1 MGDKNLEETIST
13 PGRSSSRRTAII
25 VVAVVVALAAVGL
38 GTWFALSRP
47 AEPGRADVVRLDKH
61 RVIVDN
67 SMNLYDPLVQQF
79 SGRYSNAISEK
90 AGQPEEEKVLNQDR
104 ERIVRESQVN
114 RDRLQQMA
122 DSPALQDQEVA
133 ESFKRFKDQY
143 GAVIAYNDQLV
154 VNTTNIYRSV
164 GGPCAAL
171 HSSLNVAGES
181 YAQDYVKSADECLAA
196 LGTAKDGA
204 DAETTTLLTAVE
216 AVIRGQRDKQ
226 QEVLDSKDTFE
237 RLSKST
243 IAGLALLEINDAF
256 AKAQTTYET
265 ATKDKYSKIIESA
278 NSSNSEFEGV
288 LKKSLEQFDA
298 ASGEGK

>member
-1 MGDKNLEETIST
+1 MEETASA
-13 PGRSSSRRTAII
+13 PGRGRSGRTAII
-25 VVAVVVALAAVGL
+25 VIALVAALVAAGL

-47 AEPGRADVVRLDKH
+47 AGTSRADVVRLDKH

-90 AGQPEEEKVLNQDR
+90 AGQAEEEKVLSQDR
-104 ERIVRESQVN
+104 ERIVRESQAN
-114 RDRLQQMA
+114 RDRLEDMA
-122 DSPALQDQEVA
+122 DSPALQDQELA
-133 ESFKRFKDQY
+133 QAFNRFKDQY
-143 GAVIAYNDQLV
+143 SAVIAYNDQLV
-154 VNTTNIYRSV
+154 INTSNIYRSV

-171 HSSLNVAGES
+171 HSSLNVASES

-196 LGTAKDGA
+196 LGTAKEGA
-204 DAETTTLLTAVE
+204 DAETSTLLTDVE
-216 AVIRGQRDKQ
+216 TVIRGQRDKQ
-226 QEVLDSKDTFE
+226 QEVLNSKDALE

-243 IAGLALLEINDAF
+243 LAGVALLDINDAF
-256 AKAQTTYET
+256 AKAQTTYEA

>member
-1 MGDKNLEETIST
+1 MEETLSA
-13 PGRSSSRRTAII
+13 PGKGRSRRTVILVA
-25 VVAVVVALAAVGL
+25 AVVVAMVAAGL

-122 DSPALQDQEVA
+122 ESPALQDQEVA

-171 HSSLNVAGES
+171 HSSLNVASET
-181 YAQDYVKSADECLAA
+181 YAQEYVKSADECLAA

-204 DAETTTLLTAVE
+204 DAETTTLLSDVE

-243 IAGLALLEINDAF
+243 IAGLALLDINDAF

-265 ATKDKYSKIIESA
+265 ATKDKYTKIIESA

>member
-1 MGDKNLEETIST
+1 MEETLSA
-13 PGRSSSRRTAII
+13 PGKGRSRRTVILVA
-25 VVAVVVALAAVGL
+25 AVVVAMVAAGL

-47 AEPGRADVVRLDKH
+47 AEPARADVVRLDKH

-122 DSPALQDQEVA
+122 ESPALQDQEVA

-171 HSSLNVAGES
+171 HSSLNVASET
-181 YAQDYVKSADECLAA
+181 YAQEYVKSADECLAA

-204 DAETTTLLTAVE
+204 DAETTTLLSDVE

-265 ATKDKYSKIIESA
+265 ATKDKYTKIIESA

>member
-122 DSPALQDQEVA
+122 ESPALQDQEVA

>member
-1 MGDKNLEETIST
+1 MEETVNV
-13 PGRSSSRRTAII
+13 PGRGRSKRTAII
-25 VVAVVVALAAVGL
+25 VVAVVLALVAAGL

-47 AEPGRADVVRLDKH
+47 SGPDRADIVRLDKY

-79 SGRYSNAISEK
+79 SGRYSNAISQK
-90 AGQPEEEKVLNQDR
+90 AGRAEEEKVLSQDR
-104 ERIVRESQVN
+104 ERIVRESQAN
-114 RDRLQQMA
+114 RERLEQMA
-122 DSPALQDQEVA
+122 ESPVVQDQEVA
-133 ESFKRFKDQY
+133 ESFNRFKDQY
-143 GAVIAYNDQLV
+143 EAVIAYNDQLV
-154 VNTTNIYRSV
+154 INTSNIYRSV

-171 HSSLNVAGES
+171 HSSLNVASES

-204 DAETTTLLTAVE
+204 DAETTTLLTEVE

-226 QEVLDSKDTFE
+226 QEVLNSKDTLE

-243 IAGLALLEINDAF
+243 LAGLALLDINEAF
-256 AKAQTTYET
+256 AKAQTSYET
-265 ATKDKYSKIIESA
+265 ATKDKYSKIIENA

-288 LKKSLEQFDA
+288 LKKRLEQFEA

>member
-1 MGDKNLEETIST
+1 MGDKKLEETISE
-13 PGRSSSRRTAII
+13 PGRGGSKRAALI
-25 VVAVVVALAAVGL
+25 VVALVVALVAAGL
-38 GTWFALSRP
+38 GIWFAVSRP
-47 AEPGRADVVRLDKH
+47 TEPGRADVARLDKQ

-90 AGQPEEEKVLNQDR
+90 AGQAEVDKVLSQDR
-104 ERIVRESQVN
+104 ERIMRESQAN
-114 RDRLQQMA
+114 RDRLKHMA
-122 DSPALQDQEVA
+122 ESPALQGQGVA
-133 ESFKRFKDQY
+133 ESFNRFKDQY

-154 VNTTNIYRSV
+154 INTTNIYRSV

-171 HSSLNVAGES
+171 HSSLNVASES

-204 DAETTTLLTAVE
+204 DAETTTLLTEVE

-243 IAGLALLEINDAF
+243 IAGLALLDINDAF

>member
-1 MGDKNLEETIST
+1 MEETIST

-122 DSPALQDQEVA
+122 ESPALQDQEVA

>member
-1 MGDKNLEETIST
+1 MGDKSLEETISA
-13 PGRSSSRRTAII
+13 PPRARSRRTVII
-25 VVAVVVALAAVGL
+25 VVALVAALVAAGL

-47 AEPGRADVVRLDKH
+47 AETGRADVVRLDKH
-61 RVIVDN
+61 RMIVDN
-67 SMNLYDPLVQQF
+67 SMNLYDPLVEQF

-90 AGQPEEEKVLNQDR
+90 AGQPEEEKVLSQDR
-104 ERIVRESQVN
+104 ERIVRESQAN
-114 RDRLQQMA
+114 RDRLEHMA
-122 DSPALQDQEVA
+122 ESPILKDQAVA
-133 ESFKRFKDQY
+133 ESFNRFKDQY
-143 GAVIAYNDQLV
+143 SAVIAYNDQLLI
-154 VNTTNIYRSV
+154 NTTNIYRSV

-171 HSSLNVAGES
+171 HSSLNVASET

-196 LGTAKDGA
+196 LATAKDGA
-204 DAETTTLLTAVE
+204 DAETTTLLTEVE

-226 QEVLDSKDTFE
+226 QEVLNIKDTFE
-237 RLSKST
+237 RLSKSML
-243 IAGLALLEINDAF
+243 AGLALLDINDAF

-278 NSSNSEFEGV
+278 NSANSDFEGV

>member
-1 MGDKNLEETIST
+1 MGDKNLEETISE
-13 PGRSSSRRTAII
+13 PGRGGSKRTAII
-25 VVAVVVALAAVGL
+25 VVAIVIALVAAGL
-38 GTWFALSRP
+38 GTWFALSRS
-47 AEPGRADVVRLDKH
+47 AGPGRADVFRLDKQ

-79 SGRYSNAISEK
+79 SGRYSNAISER
-90 AGQPEEEKVLNQDR
+90 AGQAEEDKVLSQDR
-104 ERIVRESQVN
+104 ERIVRESQAN
-114 RDRLQQMA
+114 RDRLEHMA
-122 DSPALQDQEVA
+122 VSPAMQDQEVA
-133 ESFKRFKDQY
+133 ESFNRFKDQY

-154 VNTTNIYRSV
+154 VNTSNIYRSV

-171 HSSLNVAGES
+171 HSSLNVASES

-196 LGTAKDGA
+196 LNTAKEGA
-204 DAETTTLLTAVE
+204 DAETTTLLTDVE

-226 QEVLDSKDTFE
+226 QEVLNSKDTFE

-243 IAGLALLEINDAF
+243 LAGIALLDINDAF

>member
-1 MGDKNLEETIST
+1 MGDESLEETLSA
-13 PGRSSSRRTAII
+13 PGKGRSRRTVILVA
-25 VVAVVVALAAVGL
+25 AVVVAMVAAGL

-122 DSPALQDQEVA
+122 ESPALQDQEVA

-171 HSSLNVAGES
+171 HSSLNVASET
-181 YAQDYVKSADECLAA
+181 YAQEYVKSADECLAA

-204 DAETTTLLTAVE
+204 DAETTTLLSDVE

-243 IAGLALLEINDAF
+243 IAGLALLDINDAF

-265 ATKDKYSKIIESA
+265 ATKDKYTKIIESA

>member
-1 MGDKNLEETIST
+1 MEETLSA
-13 PGRSSSRRTAII
+13 PGKGRSRRTVILVA
-25 VVAVVVALAAVGL
+25 AVVVAMVAAGL
-38 GTWFALSRP
+38 GTWFALSRS
-47 AEPGRADVVRLDKH
+47 AEPARADVIRLDKQ

-122 DSPALQDQEVA
+122 ESPALQDQEVA

-171 HSSLNVAGES
+171 HSSLNVASET
-181 YAQDYVKSADECLAA
+181 YAQEYVKSADECLAA

-204 DAETTTLLTAVE
+204 DAETTTLLSDVE

-243 IAGLALLEINDAF
+243 IAGLALLDINDAF

-265 ATKDKYSKIIESA
+265 ATKDKYTKIIESA

>member
-1 MGDKNLEETIST
+1 MEETASA
-13 PGRSSSRRTAII
+13 PGRGRSGRTAII
-25 VVAVVVALAAVGL
+25 VIALVAALVAAGL

-47 AEPGRADVVRLDKH
+47 AGTSRADVVRLDKH

-90 AGQPEEEKVLNQDR
+90 AGQAEEEKVLSQDR
-104 ERIVRESQVN
+104 ERIVRESQAN
-114 RDRLQQMA
+114 RDRLEDMA
-122 DSPALQDQEVA
+122 DSPALQDQELA
-133 ESFKRFKDQY
+133 QAFNRFKDQY
-143 GAVIAYNDQLV
+143 SAVIAYNDQLV
-154 VNTTNIYRSV
+154 INTSNIYRSV

-171 HSSLNVAGES
+171 HSSLNVASES

-196 LGTAKDGA
+196 LGTAKEGA
-204 DAETTTLLTAVE
+204 DAETTTLLTDVE
-216 AVIRGQRDKQ
+216 TVIRGQRDKQ
-226 QEVLDSKDTFE
+226 QEVLNSKDPLE

-243 IAGLALLEINDAF
+243 LAGVALLDINDAF
-256 AKAQTTYET
+256 AKAQTTYEA

>member
-1 MGDKNLEETIST
+1 MEETIST
-13 PGRSSSRRTAII
+13 PSRGRSKRTVII
-25 VVAVVVALAAVGL
+25 VVAVVVAVVAAGF

-47 AEPGRADVVRLDKH
+47 TGPGRADVVRLDKQ
-61 RVIVDN
+61 RVIVDS
-67 SMNLYDPLVQQF
+67 SMDLYDPLVQQF
-79 SGRYSNAISEK
+79 SGRYSSVISEK
-90 AGQPEEEKVLNQDR
+90 AGQTEEDKVLGQDG
-104 ERIVRESQVN
+104 ERIVRESQAN
-114 RDRLQQMA
+114 RDRLEQMGA
-122 DSPALQDQEVA
+122 SPSLQDQEVS
-133 ESFKRFKDQY
+133 ESFNRFKDQY
-143 GAVIAYNDQLV
+143 GAVIAYNDQLKT
-154 VNTTNIYRSV
+154 NTTNITRSV

-171 HSSLNVAGES
+171 HSTLNVASET
-181 YAQDYVKSADECLAA
+181 YATDYVKIADDCLAA
-196 LGTAKDGA
+196 LVTAKDGA
-204 DAETTTLLTAVE
+204 DAETTTLLTEVE

-226 QEVLDSKDTFE
+226 QAVLDSKDAFE

-243 IAGLALLEINDAF
+243 IAGLALLDINDAF

>member
-1 MGDKNLEETIST
+1 MGDMNLEETISE
-13 PGRSSSRRTAII
+13 PGRSGSRRTVII
-25 VVAVVVALAAVGL
+25 VVAVVVALVAAGL

-47 AEPGRADVVRLDKH
+47 AGPGRADVVRLDKQ

-90 AGQPEEEKVLNQDR
+90 AGQAEEDKVLSQDR

-122 DSPALQDQEVA
+122 ESPALQDQEVA
-133 ESFKRFKDQY
+133 ESFNRFKDQY

-154 VNTTNIYRSV
+154 VNTSNIYRSV

-171 HSSLNVAGES
+171 HSSLNVASET

-196 LGTAKDGA
+196 LGTAKEGA
-204 DAETTTLLTAVE
+204 DAETTTLLTDVE
-216 AVIRGQRDKQ
+216 SVIRGQRDKQ
-226 QEVLDSKDTFE
+226 QEVLNSKDNFE

-243 IAGLALLEINDAF
+243 LAGIALLDINDAF

>member
-1 MGDKNLEETIST
+1 MEETVNV
-13 PGRSSSRRTAII
+13 PGGGRSKRTAII
-25 VVAVVVALAAVGL
+25 VVAVVLALVAAGL

-47 AEPGRADVVRLDKH
+47 SGPDRADVVRLDKH

-79 SGRYSNAISEK
+79 SGRYSNAISQK
-90 AGQPEEEKVLNQDR
+90 AGQAEEEKVLSQDR
-104 ERIVRESQVN
+104 ERIVRESQAN
-114 RDRLQQMA
+114 RERLEHMA
-122 DSPALQDQEVA
+122 ESPVVQDQEVA
-133 ESFKRFKDQY
+133 ESFNRFKDQY

-154 VNTTNIYRSV
+154 INTSNIYRSV

-171 HSSLNVAGES
+171 HSSLNVASES

-196 LGTAKDGA
+196 LGAAKDGA
-204 DAETTTLLTAVE
+204 DAETTTLLTEVE

-226 QEVLDSKDTFE
+226 QEVLNSKDTLE

-243 IAGLALLEINDAF
+243 LAGLALLDINEAF
-256 AKAQTTYET
+256 AKAQTSYET
-265 ATKDKYSKIIESA
+265 ATKDKYSKIIENA

-288 LKKSLEQFDA
+288 LKKRLEQFEA

>member
-104 ERIVRESQVN
+104 ERLVRESQVN

-122 DSPALQDQEVA
+122 ESPALQDQEVA

>member
-1 MGDKNLEETIST
+1 MGDKSLEETLSA
-13 PGRSSSRRTAII
+13 PRRGRSGRTAII
-25 VVAVVVALAAVGL
+25 VVALVAALVAAGL
-38 GTWFALSRP
+38 GTWFALSKP
-47 AEPGRADVVRLDKH
+47 AGTGRADVVRLDKH
-61 RVIVDN
+61 RVMVDN
-67 SMNLYDPLVQQF
+67 SMNLYDPLLEQF

-90 AGQPEEEKVLNQDR
+90 AGQAEEEKVLSQDR
-104 ERIVRESQVN
+104 ERIVRESQAN
-114 RDRLQQMA
+114 RDRLEHMA
-122 DSPALQDQEVA
+122 DSPALEDQEVA
-133 ESFKRFKDQY
+133 ESFNRFKDQY
-143 GAVIAYNDQLV
+143 GVVIDYNDQLLI
-154 VNTTNIYRSV
+154 NTSNIYRSV

-171 HSSLNVAGES
+171 HSSLNVASES

-204 DAETTTLLTAVE
+204 DAETTTLLTEVE

-237 RLSKST
+237 RLSKSML
-243 IAGLALLEINDAF
+243 AGLALLDINDAF

>member
-1 MGDKNLEETIST
+1 MGDKSLEETLSA
-13 PGRSSSRRTAII
+13 PRRGRSGRTAII
-25 VVAVVVALAAVGL
+25 VVALVAALVAAGL
-38 GTWFALSRP
+38 GTWFALSKP
-47 AEPGRADVVRLDKH
+47 AGTGRADVVRLDKH
-61 RVIVDN
+61 RVMVDN
-67 SMNLYDPLVQQF
+67 SMNLYDPLLEQF

-90 AGQPEEEKVLNQDR
+90 AGQAEEEKVLSQDR
-104 ERIVRESQVN
+104 ERIVRESQAN
-114 RDRLQQMA
+114 RDRLEHMA
-122 DSPALQDQEVA
+122 DSPALEDQEVA
-133 ESFKRFKDQY
+133 ESFNRFKDQY
-143 GAVIAYNDQLV
+143 GVVIAYNDQLLI
-154 VNTTNIYRSV
+154 NTSNIYRSV

-171 HSSLNVAGES
+171 HSSLNVASES

-204 DAETTTLLTAVE
+204 DAETTTLLTEVE

-237 RLSKST
+237 RLSKSML
-243 IAGLALLEINDAF
+243 AGLALLDINDAF